1 MKATATSPTRS
12 KDRSAWLPILK
23 QSIDEVFE
31 VMLGY
36 RLETPSESDKP
47 EALEFTALVGL
58 AGELCGVVIFRCSAH
73 SAVRMTSKMLGLN
86 VDPARGAG
94 LGRGRRTLQRHRG
107 QLQEQAPGYRGALPA
122 VDPHCSHRCE
132 LPFSLPR
139 GLVPDGSSIRLR
151 RDNRCRDRRG
161 PQLSVPGR
169 RMLLSRLP
177 MCITGGHCANNLL
190 LFEYHASEEGVVA
203 DGNEK

>member
-31 VMLGY
+31 VMLEY

-86 VDPARGAG
+86 VDPPEAQVWDAVGELCNVIAG
-94 LGRGRRTLQRHRG
+94 NFKNKL
-107 QLQEQAPGYRGALPA
+107 PGIAE
-122 VDPHCSHRCE
+122 RC
-132 LPFSLPR
+132 
-139 GLVPDGSSIRLR
+139 
-151 RDNRCRDRRG
+151 
-161 PQLSVPGR
+161 
-169 RMLLSRLP
+169 LLSIPTVVIGANCRFHSLADSCP
-177 MCITGGHCANNLL
+177 MEVQFG
-190 LFEYHASEEGVVA
+190 FEGTTVVVTV
-203 DGNEK
+203 EVHS

>member
-36 RLETPSESDKP
+36 RLETPSEADKP

-86 VDPARGAG
+86 VDPPEAQVWDAVGELCNVIAG
-94 LGRGRRTLQRHRG
+94 NFKNKL
-107 QLQEQAPGYRGALPA
+107 PGIAE
-122 VDPHCSHRCE
+122 RC
-132 LPFSLPR
+132 
-139 GLVPDGSSIRLR
+139 
-151 RDNRCRDRRG
+151 
-161 PQLSVPGR
+161 
-169 RMLLSRLP
+169 LLSIPTVVIGANCRFHSLADSCP
-177 MCITGGHCANNLL
+177 MEVQFG
-190 LFEYHASEEGVVA
+190 FEGTTVVVTV
-203 DGNEK
+203 EVHS